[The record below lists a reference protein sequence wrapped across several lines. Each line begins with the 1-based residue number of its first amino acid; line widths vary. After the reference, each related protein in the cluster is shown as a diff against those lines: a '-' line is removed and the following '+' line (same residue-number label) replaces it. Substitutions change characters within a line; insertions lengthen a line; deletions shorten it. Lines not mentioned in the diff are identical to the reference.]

1 VIRRERAGGTPGP
14 FVASGRHAGAAIV
27 LAALALALGL
37 SGPARADE
45 RQPTRGESGPVSI
58 GGGLVFDG
66 AVVTGPLPG
75 GPSREIDA
83 YTTAVFVQAWLPG
96 GMFGPPPTRSQP
108 PPDAKRY
115 RVDVTGTWDGA
126 DAPPTTWTIFYA
138 AVPGRAWIACPK
150 CRATP
155 TPGAPQPEYWATPAR
170 VTDAL
175 EGRADLVPVLALE
188 TTTTAPA
195 GAVGGSGGS
204 TAGLVVAAFLGIAVV
219 AGFVVR
225 LGRRRHRRSA

>member
-1 VIRRERAGGTPGP
+1 MIRRERAGGTPGP
-14 FVASGRHAGAAIV
+14 FVASGRNVGAAIV
-27 LAALALALGL
+27 LAALVLGL

-45 RQPTRGESGPVSI
+45 AQPGRGDSGPVSI
-58 GGGLVFDG
+58 GGGLTFSG

-96 GMFGPPPTRSQP
+96 GIFGPPPTRSQP
-108 PPDAKRY
+108 PPEAKRY
-115 RVDVTGTWDGA
+115 RVEVTGTWDGA
-126 DAPPTTWTIFYA
+126 DAPPATWTIFYA
-138 AVPGRAWIACPK
+138 TVPGRAWIACAK
-150 CRATP
+150 CRAAP
-155 TPGAPQPEYWATPAR
+155 TAGTGQPDFWVAPAR

-195 GAVGGSGGS
+195 GAVGGSGGN
-204 TAGLVVAAFLGIAVV
+204 TAGIAVAGIVGVVLVAGLVAAV
-219 AGFVVR
+219 
-225 LGRRRHRRSA
+225 GRRRHRPTG